1 MIECRA
7 VRPAFVWQCGRCVPC
22 RSMSEEASSTSDRI
36 VQMVQGSWKDFTD
49 DKVLKWLKEPSYPS
63 IRCYTLRHLLDG
75 PQADEEVVAA
85 REAILTEGP
94 GAEILARQRPD
105 GSWLE
110 EENAYNPLYKSSV
123 WQLVFLSEL
132 GAEGNDERI
141 RRGVDHV
148 LNTMQASDGSFPSL
162 GKYSG
167 NLMCME
173 GQTIRALLRL
183 GYGGD
188 ERVRRG
194 LDFLVA
200 TVQAGKHEC
209 RYNNDVPC
217 SWGAVKALRALVE
230 VPRNQRSGEI
240 ETVIR
245 KTAEFLADGD
255 LANANY
261 PTPKGQISKH
271 WFQLSFP
278 RSYHSD
284 ILEAMVAL
292 DAAGYAGDER
302 LRPAVEFI
310 ADQRKL
316 LKRQGQEP
324 IEAWK
329 SKHVLTGKLLV
340 DLDWRSRGGPSKW
353 ITLLA
358 LMVLKDWYGSQ

>member
-1 MIECRA
+1 MSDSSSKDLTADA
-7 VRPAFVWQCGRCVPC
+7 VL
-22 RSMSEEASSTSDRI
+22 D
-36 VQMVQGSWKDFTD
+36 
-49 DKVLKWLKEPSYPS
+49 WLLEPSYPS
-63 IRCYTLRHLLDG
+63 IRYYTLRHLLDR
-75 PQADEEVVAA
+75 PADDEDVVAP
-85 REAILTEGP
+85 REAVLTDGP
-94 GAEILARQRPD
+94 GADMLALQRPD
-105 GSWLE
+105 GSWLG

-132 GAEGNDERI
+132 GADGNNERI
-141 RRGVDHV
+141 RRGVEHV
-148 LNTMQASDGSFPSL
+148 LETMQAPDGSFPNV
-162 GKYSG
+162 GRYSG
-167 NLMCME
+167 NLLCLE
-173 GQTIRALLRL
+173 GQTVRALLRL
-183 GYGGD
+183 GYGDD

-194 LDFLVA
+194 LGFLVA
-200 TVQAGKHEC
+200 TVQEGNYDC
-209 RYNNDVPC
+209 RYNKDVPC

-230 VPRNQRSGEI
+230 VPRNHRSGEI
-240 ETVIR
+240 EGAIH

>member
-1 MIECRA
+1 MA
-7 VRPAFVWQCGRCVPC
+7 QK
-22 RSMSEEASSTSDRI
+22 
-36 VQMVQGSWKDFTD
+36 SWRDFTD

-63 IRCYTLRHLLDG
+63 IRYYTLRHLLDRRQEDG
-75 PQADEEVVAA
+75 DVVAA

-94 GAEILARQRPD
+94 GAEILARQRPN

-110 EENAYNPLYKSSV
+110 EETGYNPLYKSSV

-132 GAEGNDERI
+132 GADGNNERI
-141 RRGVDHV
+141 RRGVEHV
-148 LNTMQASDGSFPSL
+148 LETMQAPDGSFPNV
-162 GKYSG
+162 GRYSG
-167 NLMCME
+167 NLLCLE
-173 GQTIRALLRL
+173 GQTVRALLRL
-183 GYGGD
+183 GYRDD
-188 ERVRRG
+188 ERVQQG
-194 LDFLVA
+194 LGFLVG
-200 TVQAGKHEC
+200 TVQEGNYDC
-209 RYNNDVPC
+209 RHNKGVPC

-230 VPRNQRSGEI
+230 VPRNHRSGEI
-240 ETVIR
+240 ESVIR

-255 LANANY
+255 LVNANY
-261 PTPKGQISKH
+261 PTPKRQISKH

-292 DAAGYAGDER
+292 DDAGYAGDER
-302 LRPAVEFI
+302 LRPAVGFI

-358 LMVLKDWYGSQ
+358 LMVLKDWYGSQQ